1 MGSFSWATAE
11 AMARAG
17 FWPDTISSD
26 VHSLCLQGPAWDLL
40 RTMTKFLALGMPMA
54 EVVKA
59 ATLAP
64 ARALRRDDLG
74 TLAPG
79 AIAEASVIR
88 LAPIPTV
95 LEDVEGITRDHPA
108 RLVPVGRVL
117 SGRWRPGPT

>member
-1 MGSFSWATAE
+1 
-11 AMARAG
+11 
-17 FWPDTISSD
+17 
-26 VHSLCLQGPAWDLL
+26 
-40 RTMTKFLALGMPMA
+40 MPMA

-108 RLVPVGRVL
+108 RLVPVGRFL